1 MRWMTDNLRVA
12 TDPAGN
18 VKPDK
23 ANSMDKID
31 GWSAL
36 VTGMAVAM
44 TAEPPKESVYERR
57 DPLVI

>member
-1 MRWMTDNLRVA
+1 
-12 TDPAGN
+12 

-23 ANSMDKID
+23 AKSMDKID

-44 TAEPPKESVYERR
+44 GTEVPKESVYETR
-57 DPLVI
+57 DVLVLGQ